1 MKSKEGKIL
10 SMIALV
16 AIMAIAP
23 VTTVAFAQ
31 TTVDVS
37 SDTEISVQNDEEGT
51 SVSASSENEVSVNDD
66 DASEETEE
74 DKQERRDEIRDS
86 IKEQRKEIRDEVKQ
100 IRDEKI
106 KDIRERIADQDK
118 DKIRDSANTDVR
130 QKPIADR
137 VPDLEFRG
145 VTDGFMIFG
154 GVAYSSEIGLEGA
167 AYHAQDNIWHVR
179 ADGKISVADR
189 EAKLEL
195 KGFARGNNL
204 ILHGNGV
211 LDNGEKVR
219 LFLRGHFA
227 PTPETGVFA
236 LAFTHAGLHNVDTG
250 ERIPM
255 MHVGKVKVAALSDI
269 EPAQMFA
276 NTS

>member
-1 MKSKEGKIL
+1 
-10 SMIALV
+10 MIALV
-16 AIMAIAP
+16 AILAIAP
-23 VTTVAFAQ
+23 VSTVAFAQ
-31 TTVDVS
+31 TTVGAS
-37 SDTEISVQNDEEGT
+37 SDTEISVQNDEDGT
-51 SVSASSENEVSVNDD
+51 SVSASSENKVSVNED
-66 DASEETEE
+66 DASE
-74 DKQERRDEIRDS
+74 DSQKDQQENRDEIRDS
-86 IKEQRKEIRDEVKQ
+86 IKEQRKDARDEVRQ
-100 IRDEKI
+100 IRDEKV
-106 KDIRERIADQDK
+106 KDIRERIAEQYK

-130 QKPIADR
+130 QKPITDR

-145 VTDGFMIFG
+145 VTDGYMIFG

-211 LDNGEKVR
+211 LDSGEKVR

-236 LAFTHAGLHNVDTG
+236 LAFTHAGLHNIDTD
-250 ERIPM
+250 ERIPL

-269 EPAQMFA
+269 DPSQMFA
-276 NTS
+276 NTQ

>member
-31 TTVDVS
+31 TTVDAS
-37 SDTEISVQNDEEGT
+37 SDTEIKVQNDEDGT
-51 SVSASSENEVSVNDD
+51 SVSTSSKNEVSVNEDD
-66 DASEETEE
+66 TSSDTET
-74 DKQERRDEIRDS
+74 DKQKRDEIRDS
-86 IKEQRKEIRDEVKQ
+86 IKEQRKEARDEAKQ
-100 IRDEKI
+100 IRDEKV
-106 KDIRERIADQDK
+106 KDIRERIAEQYK
-118 DKIRDSANTDVR
+118 DRIGDSANTDVR

-145 VTDGFMIFG
+145 VTDGYMIFG
-154 GVAYSSEIGLEGA
+154 GVAYSSEIGLEGT

-195 KGFARGNNL
+195 KGFARGNSL

-269 EPAQMFA
+269 EPAKMFA
-276 NTS
+276 DTA